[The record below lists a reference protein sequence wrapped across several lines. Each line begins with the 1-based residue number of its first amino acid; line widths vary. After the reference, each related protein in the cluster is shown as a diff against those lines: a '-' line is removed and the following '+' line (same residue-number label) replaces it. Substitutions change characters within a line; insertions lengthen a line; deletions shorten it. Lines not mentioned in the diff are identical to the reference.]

1 MSEEN
6 KSSEYND
13 EIADKIIKVNQRAKD
28 ELVARDFIHNITK
41 DKSYKK
47 KPPTNWRLISIITLG
62 LILSSIL
69 VFWTL
74 NDIEEPTQVSKIKK
88 AVFILNSE
96 HDSQE
101 FNDLIQEGNITVW
114 TKDKK
119 TSVNMEQMSEEDSKD
134 RLDELKQYEEMT
146 IPGNYK
152 RLKDFFDY
160 CRLSDISNIHL
171 FGDLGEQKE
180 TDINLNNK
188 SQYVIIDKEFW
199 EFFKNTK
206 EPVFKIH
213 DNGKY
218 SNIKERIINRRDEV
232 LNEK

>member
-6 KSSEYND
+6 KSTEYND
-13 EIADKIIKVNQRAKD
+13 EIADKIIRVNQRSKD
-28 ELVARDFIHNITK
+28 ELFAENFIHDINK
-41 DKSYKK
+41 EKSYKQ
-47 KPPTNWRLISIITLG
+47 KPPKNWRLISIIALG
-62 LILSSIL
+62 LILSTFL
-69 VFWTL
+69 VYVFL
-74 NDIEEPTQVSKIKK
+74 NNREEPIQLSKVRTAI
-88 AVFILNSE
+88 FILNND

-101 FNDLIQEGNITVW
+101 FNDLVQEGDITIW

-119 TSVNMEQMSEEDSKD
+119 ISVNMEQMSEEESKD
-134 RLDELKQYEEMT
+134 RIAELKQYEEMT

-152 RLKDFFDY
+152 RLRDFFDY
-160 CRLSDISNIHL
+160 CRLSDISDIHL

-180 TDINLNNK
+180 TDIDLNNK
-188 SQYVIIDKEFW
+188 TQYVIIDKEFW
-199 EFFKNTK
+199 EFFKNAK

-218 SNIKERIINRRDEV
+218 SNIKERMIKRRNEV